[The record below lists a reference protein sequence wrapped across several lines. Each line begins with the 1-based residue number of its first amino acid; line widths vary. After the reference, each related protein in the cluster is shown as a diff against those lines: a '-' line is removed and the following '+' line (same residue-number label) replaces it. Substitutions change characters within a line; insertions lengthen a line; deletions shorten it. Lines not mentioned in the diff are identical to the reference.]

1 MTKQYALSPAAPF
14 PKRWRASDGRSFR
27 VICEP
32 SEGYV
37 MARFPRAMPFVISVK
52 QILNADRHAHPFGPF
67 ECEEEARQ

>member
-1 MTKQYALSPAAPF
+1 MTKQYVLSPAASF

-37 MARFPRAMPFVISVK
+37 MARFPRAVPFVLSVK
-52 QILNADRHAHPFGPF
+52 ELLNASRHPHRFGPF
-67 ECEEEARQ
+67 ECEEVAP